1 MAADVDVV
9 PYLAIGQHQTNMYW
23 AVGGLGQAFPS
34 AICGRPRPIS
44 VCPAACRQQHRSLIS
59 FAL

>member
-23 AVGGLGQAFPS
+23 AVGGLGHKPFLLQFVAAPDQSVS
-34 AICGRPRPIS
+34 ALPHVDSNI
-44 VCPAACRQQHRSLIS
+44 VL
-59 FAL
+59 